1 MHTLTYDRR
10 QTLFLSLL
18 KCCKRGKRLKW
29 VIELRRLLKD
39 RVKEEQRRWNRG
51 DIFAY
56 RLQLKGWYPDGEIR
70 ERRDKGERGHWK
82 WRGAMGEWKRG
93 WKWIPRWLCR
103 EGEDSSSCRFS
114 DEEIVI
120 EGKHMNAGS
129 IDVYSSWCSVK
140 DWLHCC
146 VLWSQPAERYHQP
159 GMNSGQRKK
168 GGDWWGKVRCLGVSQ
183 CHQLLVK
190 EMKVKQMK
198 WPTEWKLCAKLAP
211 NKQTSVFFFLG

>member
-1 MHTLTYDRR
+1 
-10 QTLFLSLL
+10 
-18 KCCKRGKRLKW
+18 
-29 VIELRRLLKD
+29 
-39 RVKEEQRRWNRG
+39 
-51 DIFAY
+51 
-56 RLQLKGWYPDGEIR
+56 
-70 ERRDKGERGHWK
+70 
-82 WRGAMGEWKRG
+82 MGEWKRG

-114 DEEIVI
+114 DEEIAI

-211 NKQTSVFFFLG
+211 NKQTSVFFFFGININKATGGMTQIGTRSILMAELSWFFYAWSNASLWFQD